1 MNSTEVDSLEREHR
15 NISGVEHPNVVKIL
29 RFERGDGFARLFL
42 EWCPGGSLTDRIHK
56 SQIAGRTEPE
66 KIGEALLRNY
76 TRQIVSGLKFLHDKG
91 ILHRD
96 IKPGNILI
104 HYDGSLKLTDFGLS
118 RHTETINPK
127 TKACGTVRYM
137 SPESIGG
144 SFSVFSDIWAVG
156 ATVTEMAS
164 GELPWSQLD
173 QSLQQDYLLVG
184 YIFRNR
190 GSTLNH
196 PSIPTALSVEAKD
209 FLNTCFQQEP
219 HLRGT
224 CDALLKHP
232 FLAPRIGT
240 PA

>member
-29 RFERGDGFARLFL
+29 RFEHGDGFARLFL

-96 IKPGNILI
+96 IKPGNILV
-104 HYDGSLKLTDFGLS
+104 HYDGTLKLTDFGLS
-118 RHTETINPK
+118 RHTDTIAPI
-127 TKACGTVRYM
+127 TDMCGTERYM
-137 SPESIGG
+137 SPEVCRG
-144 SFSVFSDIWAVG
+144 SFSVGGDIWAVG

-164 GELPWSQLD
+164 RELPWSHLEPPEKQARIPLCFHICE
-173 QSLQQDYLLVG
+173 SG
-184 YIFRNR
+184 E
-190 GSTLNH
+190 H
-196 PSIPTALSVEAKD
+196 PRIPDALSVDAKD
-209 FLNTCFQQEP
+209 FLKICFQQDP
-219 HLRGT
+219 KLRGT
-224 CDALLKHP
+224 CGSLLKHP
-232 FLAPRIGT
+232 FLMPRVEI